1 MAALREILA
10 AFQAILVRSVKRMN
24 SSCESFSQISITPAK
39 EDKNHTMLNASV
51 PSMHKAKELSTSV
64 DVMKAAISK
73 GTIVNYNPFCFGLG
87 GGYEHFQV
95 SLY

>member
-1 MAALREILA
+1 
-10 AFQAILVRSVKRMN
+10 
-24 SSCESFSQISITPAK
+24 
-39 EDKNHTMLNASV
+39 MLNASV

-87 GGYEHFQV
+87 GEYEHFLV